1 MKINLDRPFNIPARR
16 VRVRELADELL
27 AARAVI
33 KVARQMQRNMQRL
46 GFVDY
51 AASLAKVLAAYDA
64 SVGGKP

>member
-33 KVARQMQRNMQRL
+33 KARDMLATANL
-46 GFVDY
+46 EDGD
-51 AASLAKVLAAYDA
+51 AA
-64 SVGGKP
+64 